1 MKTSILRY
9 LVTFVAGA
17 GCAMVVAQT
26 VPFDFMSRDEYD
38 KSATELLKGIEVL
51 GAHTIEVKDGR
62 TYMMEAP
69 PVACFPPPVP
79 KHEGAVDPNLLRRG
93 LKALEEI
100 NTYRSYGSREVI
112 FTTDKC
118 KPAG

>member
-1 MKTSILRY
+1 
-9 LVTFVAGA
+9 
-17 GCAMVVAQT
+17 MVVAQT
-26 VPFDFMSRDEYD
+26 VPFDYMPRADYD
-38 KSATELLKGIEVL
+38 KQATAALLTIEML

-62 TYMMEAP
+62 IYMMELP

-79 KHEGAVDPNLLRRG
+79 KHDGAVDPNLLHRG
-93 LKALEEI
+93 LRALEEI
-100 NTYRSYGSREVI
+100 NTYRSYGVREVI